1 MLVKNE
7 VLEFVKENEVEICEK
22 LNLIRL
28 EDIGIDGLGD
38 VGGSGVYIDEE
49 GYEMSSGGYA
59 FSFKDNLKSG
69 DEDEVNGEIL
79 VKGKTLYYISFN
91 E

>member
-7 VLEFVKENEVEICEK
+7 VLEFVKENVVEICEK

-28 EDIGIDGLGD
+28 EDVGIDGLGD
-38 VGGSGVYIDEE
+38 VGGSGFYIDED
-49 GYEMSSGGYA
+49 GFDSFCGGYA
-59 FSFKDNLKSG
+59 FSFNNNLENG
-69 DEDEVNGEIL
+69 DEDEVSGDIL
-79 VKGKTLYYISFN
+79 VKGKTLYFISFN